1 MTSPD
6 SPDGLWR
13 DSEPRR
19 AYDVVLVGAGPHTLA
34 TAYHLALHH
43 EVGDVAVLDDGW
55 SPGGE
60 AEVIGVS
67 EPTGDHTTI
76 QRDALLHWGR
86 LGAELDDG
94 SVFDRCG
101 MLSLAHTA
109 RQVHDGMHRVHAN
122 RLGGVRGEWL
132 DPEQAR
138 EVCPPLDVSPD
149 VRYPVLGG
157 AWQPG
162 AGLAE
167 PDTVAMAYARRA
179 AQAGVELFRGC
190 SVTGLLRDGDRV
202 TGVRTDAGDITAGR
216 VGLADAGPYGPL
228 VEQVGL
234 RVPVRSHAVRALVS
248 EQLAP
253 VLSTIVVSDHAR
265 IRIRQTHRG
274 ELVMDADS
282 RNGYRGRGSVHV
294 IEEQLAAVVE
304 LFPAL
309 GSVQLIDRPSG
320 IVDTTPDGL
329 PILGATLVENL
340 FLNCGWGTGGFAA
353 TPTAGRLFA
362 HVLAN
367 GTPHPLAGP
376 LGMERF
382 VDEVPLGRTGAPR
395 HGEQRPVTV

>member
-13 DSEPRR
+13 DSEPSR

-34 TAYHLALHH
+34 TAYHLAVHH
-43 EVGDVAVLDDGW
+43 EVGTVAVLDDGW
-55 SPGGE
+55 SSSGD
-60 AEVIGVS
+60 AEVIAAT
-67 EPTGDHTTI
+67 EPTGHHAAI
-76 QRDALLHWGR
+76 QRDALGRWAR

-109 RQVHDGMHRVHAN
+109 RQVNDGMHRVYAH
-122 RLGGVRGEWL
+122 RLGGIRGDWL
-132 DPEQAR
+132 DPARAR

-162 AGLAE
+162 AGIAE
-167 PDTVAMAYARRA
+167 PDTVTTAYARRA
-179 AQAGVELFRGC
+179 ARAGVELIRGC
-190 SVTGLLRDGDRV
+190 SVIDLLRDGDRV
-202 TGVRTDAGDITAGR
+202 TGVRTDAGDIVAGR
-216 VGLADAGPYGPL
+216 IGFADAGPCGPL
-228 VEQVGL
+228 LEEVGV

-253 VLSTIVVSDHAR
+253 VLPIAVVSDHAR
-265 IRIRQTHRG
+265 IRIRQTRRG

-282 RNGYRGRGSVHV
+282 RYGYRGRGSVHV
-294 IEEQLAAVVE
+294 IEEQLAAAVE

-309 GSVQLIDRPSG
+309 GPVHLVDRPSG

-329 PILGATLVENL
+329 PILGATAVENL
-340 FLNCGWGTGGFAA
+340 FLNRGWGTAAFAA

-376 LGMERF
+376 FGMERF
-382 VDEVPLGRTGAPR
+382 ADEASPRRTGSPR
-395 HGEQRPVTV
+395 GEQRPVTV